1 MAASRPQNPSAR
13 GEPPS
18 RAAPRATQTPSPKTL
33 TPPLLKPPR
42 EETKTPPPP
51 RDDASARTPARA
63 AASASLPVHSSRTV
77 SRDGGGGG
85 SVWNREGRRGV
96 GVGVGGGLC
105 GLRCRR
111 GGEIPGC
118 ARARGFDLKISSN

>member
-1 MAASRPQNPSAR
+1 MGVSLS
-13 GEPPS
+13 ES
-18 RAAPRATQTPSPKTL
+18 SSV
-33 TPPLLKPPR
+33 
-42 EETKTPPPP
+42 
-51 RDDASARTPARA
+51 RDKV
-63 AASASLPVHSSRTV
+63 LGGFENFFFKIVCC
-77 SRDGGGGG
+77 RDGGGGG

-118 ARARGFDLKISSN
+118 ARARG